1 MDAPARH
8 PVRTETE
15 RVVLDVWSAILEIDG
30 VGVDDDFLD
39 LGGDSFKAMRCINS
53 LKATFGVEL
62 PLDVF
67 FAEPASVAAVAAELD
82 RMRADAMDPR

>member
-1 MDAPARH
+1 M
-8 PVRTETE
+8 
-15 RVVLDVWSAILEIDG
+15 VLDVWSAVLEIER

-53 LKATFGVEL
+53 LKASFGVEL